1 MNGNNNSRVS
11 KAGIVLIAIIVI
23 GILGLLVYR
32 FVVLPSCPSGTIGPK
47 CEWVITSPADST
59 SATSNVVAAKSL
71 QDCAAMCAADATNCT
86 AAVFDSSGMCHK
98 ILKLD
103 NVNKNNS
110 YTLLTPKS
118 LDISKLTA

>member
-1 MNGNNNSRVS
+1 M
-11 KAGIVLIAIIVI
+11 GIALVVIVVI
-23 GILGLLVYR
+23 GIIAALIYG
-32 FVVLPSCPSGTIGPK
+32 FVVKACPTGFIGPK

-71 QDCAAMCAADATNCT
+71 QDCANMCAADTANCS

-98 ILKLD
+98 IPKLD